1 MDLVLPLVLFVLL
14 IGANAVF
21 VAAEFSFVTV
31 NRDRLKQAADAGDRA
46 ASRVAGAVRRLSFQL
61 SGAQLGI
68 TVSSLLVGYLSEP
81 AIARLLNPLL
91 AWLPGLGDAGTTAV
105 ALLLALVLATGIQMV
120 LGELAPKNLAIA
132 RPEHTARLV
141 APLQLGFSAAARP
154 LIAALNGAANA
165 VVRAMGMEP
174 TEELESVHTAEELG
188 LLAGLSARAGL
199 VPAVTAGMLR
209 RSLTFG
215 EKDANEAMTP
225 RTDVLFLPEDASITD
240 LLDHCRGSGRSRLP
254 VYSGNVDTIRGVAE
268 LKAAFRVPREDR
280 GRVPV
285 TVVMREPTLV
295 PSSLPLPEVLR
306 ALGSQ
311 DAQLAI
317 VVDEYGGVAGVI
329 TVEDLAEEIV
339 GEFVDEDDRERTVPG
354 PPAPETPGART
365 REINGVL
372 RAHEVEER
380 TGFQLPEGPY
390 DTVAGL
396 ILARLGHLPRVGES
410 VEVDGWRLTVIQMFR
425 RRIERVRL
433 DPPPPAED
441 GS

>member
-21 VAAEFSFVTV
+21 VAAEFSFVAV
-31 NRDRLKQAADAGDRA
+31 NRDRLAQAADAGDRA
-46 ASRVAGAVRRLSFQL
+46 AARVAAAVRRLSFQL

-68 TVSSLLVGYLSEP
+68 TASSLLVGYLAEP
-81 AIARLLNPLL
+81 AIARLLTPLL
-91 AWLPGLGDAGTTAV
+91 QWLPGLGEAGTTAV

-120 LGELAPKNLAIA
+120 LGELTPKNLAIA

-141 APLQLGFSAAARP
+141 APLQLGFSTAARP

-165 VVRAMGMEP
+165 VVKGLGIEP
-174 TEELESVHTAEELG
+174 KEELESVHTAEELG

-199 VPAVTAGMLR
+199 LPAATAGMLR

-215 EKDANEAMTP
+215 EKDADQAMTP
-225 RTDVLFLPEDASITD
+225 RTDVLFLPADASVAD
-240 LLDHCRGSGRSRLP
+240 MLEHCRQVGRARLP
-254 VYSGNVDTIRGVAE
+254 VYSGDIDNVRGVAE
-268 LKAAFRVPREDR
+268 LRSAFGVRREDR

-285 TVVMREPTLV
+285 TAIMREPTLV

-306 ALGSQ
+306 ELGRQ
-311 DAQLAI
+311 DAQLAV

-329 TVEDLAEEIV
+329 TIEDLAEEVV

-354 PPAPETPGART
+354 PPASETPRARA
-365 REINGVL
+365 REIGGVL

-380 TGFQLPEGPY
+380 TGFRLPAGPY
-390 DTVAGL
+390 DTIAGL
-396 ILARLGHLPRVGES
+396 VLARLGHLPQVGES
-410 VEVDGWRLTVIQMFR
+410 VEVDGWRITVVQMFR
-425 RRIERVRL
+425 RRIERVRIEPL
-433 DPPPPAED
+433 PAAEEEP
-441 GS
+441 